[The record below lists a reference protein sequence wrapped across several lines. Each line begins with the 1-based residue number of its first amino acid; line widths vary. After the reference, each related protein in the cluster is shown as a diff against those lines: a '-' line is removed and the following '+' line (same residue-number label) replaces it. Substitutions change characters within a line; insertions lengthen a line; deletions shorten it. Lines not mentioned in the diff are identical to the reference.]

1 LLKINQ
7 YFLILHFSTQLEII
21 YKRRSIKHTNQ
32 FFKLISTI
40 CVQNFNDSQNL
51 TFHTTYRISLRSSS
65 IKKPRYPL
73 LKAVIYFNIF
83 LFLLDFISKILKNFL
98 FSNHNFFY
106 IWQFVIF
113 RFYSFFRRINL
124 MNMF

>member
-1 LLKINQ
+1 
-7 YFLILHFSTQLEII
+7 
-21 YKRRSIKHTNQ
+21 
-32 FFKLISTI
+32 
-40 CVQNFNDSQNL
+40 
-51 TFHTTYRISLRSSS
+51 
-65 IKKPRYPL
+65 L